1 MNNTTSTPVIE
12 QLDVE
17 QVSVDLSVAMKLAG
31 VQVLIGGTYNVHSNC
46 YYPSTV
52 REYVN
57 EIEGYELMAQDL
69 DAYCENMGWDYYD
82 TSSEIQKAVENR
94 DR

>member
-1 MNNTTSTPVIE
+1 MKTLTPVIE
-12 QLDVE
+12 KLDVE
-17 QVSVDLSVAMKLAG
+17 QVSVELSVAMQLAG

-46 YYPSTV
+46 YYPSTL

-57 EIEGYELMAQDL
+57 EKEGYQLITVDL
-69 DAYCENMGWDYYD
+69 DTYCENMGWDFFD
-82 TSSEIQKAVENR
+82 TLDIIQEAVENR